1 MKRHFK
7 PLLETLET
15 RTTPAVLTEAVKI
28 SSVDGV
34 LDIVLRAHESN
45 QIIEVRQPNSPELA
59 GVPTLVN
66 DFLTYSW
73 TIRTGSAD
81 NGATS
86 GDTYPSPTLQ
96 VQKGDTIR
104 ILLENDLRGL
114 TLNGS
119 TTTEAPTNLHFH
131 GLTVSPLGNSDNVL
145 LSLPPGMSNQYEVH
159 IPMDHDEGVFW
170 YHPHAHAFVAE
181 QVYRGL
187 AGMFVIGA
195 ANNNV
200 VQVENLPLRLMTMQM
215 QNIVEVAGSS
225 FLTSFIPDN
234 TTGAQY
240 TINGLYNPDIP
251 MAADNEV
258 FAFLNAGPVDL
269 LRTFVPPP
277 GQPKSEWNFNGNSVD
292 PLLPPN
298 QKIFFIGQDG
308 TNFPLTVNQ
317 ERNAHAPG
325 KRVNTI
331 ISAPPA
337 LETRTLAMVAVS
349 PNAKMLGGFLNYLY
363 LGRLLGHGTG
373 GNPNIWEKLPL
384 SSTTNRFVNI
394 VKAEPNVVRSVI
406 FDANN
411 VVRSVI
417 FGANIVATPPVFLIN
432 NKAFPGPAVFQSRV
446 NDIEEWIIT
455 NKTDEPHPIH
465 IHLNDFQIANPLELN
480 ITPHNYN
487 QDTFYVDARSLTAA
501 SIDQHRT
508 RLKIKFAPYLGT
520 AVMHCHNLAHED
532 GGMMMLIK
540 VIPAKEIVATS
551 LVLDGKTIVRI
562 LDRRDNSLIREFEPF
577 PGFDGGANVAV
588 GDVDGDAIP
597 DVAVAAMA
605 GGGPRVRIFGG
616 KSGFID
622 ELFNGFVFEAGF
634 KGGVSVTLGDLD
646 GDTMDDLIVAAGPG
660 GGPHVRV
667 IRVMDHA
674 DLANFYA
681 YSPSFLGGVS
691 VAAGLV
697 DLSGRVSVVTGAG
710 AGGSP
715 HVKVF
720 RDDLFKPFDEPMD
733 PMMSM
738 SESLNMSVV
747 SSFYGLDPAFRG
759 GITVSVGSVAAQAG
773 GTSRIIVAAGPGG
786 GPVVSIWDATSTMV
800 QRDAKHPHDMG
811 NSVSFFNIGSFYAYD
826 PAYKGGVRAGSTA
839 TPNGD
844 LLLTMQMSGSKRT
857 NRIINLIPNPTNT
870 RLIQGANSVFV
881 LDADPNGQAD
891 IAGFS

>member
-1 MKRHFK
+1 MKRQFK

-15 RTTPAVLTEAVKI
+15 RTTPAVLSEPVKI
-28 SSVDGV
+28 TSVDGV

-59 GVPTLVN
+59 GVPTLVH

-73 TIRTGSAD
+73 TIRTGSAN

-96 VQKGDTIR
+96 VQRGDTIR

-131 GLTVSPLGNSDNVL
+131 GLEVSPQGNSDNVL
-145 LSLPPGMSNQYEVH
+145 LRLPPGMSNQYEVN
-159 IPMDHDEGVFW
+159 IPMNHNEGVFW
-170 YHPHAHAFVAE
+170 YHPHAHEFAAE

-200 VQVENLPLRLMTMQM
+200 VQVENLPVRLMTMQM
-215 QNIVEVAGSS
+215 QNIEEVGGVPS
-225 FLTSFIPDN
+225 LTKFNPTNS
-234 TTGAQY
+234 TGYQY
-240 TINGLYNPDIP
+240 TINGLYNPEIP

-258 FAFLNAGPVDL
+258 WVFLNAGPMDL
-269 LRTFVPPP
+269 IRTFIPPP
-277 GQPKSEWNFNGNSVD
+277 GQPASKWDFLGDKNPDRPGD
-292 PLLPPN
+292 PAN
-298 QKIFFIGQDG
+298 QDIFFLGQDG
-308 TNFPLTVNQ
+308 WSFPITVEQ

-325 KRVNTI
+325 KRVSTI
-331 ISAPPA
+331 ISAPSG
-337 LETRTLAMVAVS
+337 LETRTLVAASITPSFSVS
-349 PNAKMLGGFLNYLY
+349 GGVINYHY
-363 LGRLLGHGTG
+363 FGTILGHGTG
-373 GNPNIWEKLPL
+373 GDPNQWLNLPL
-384 SSTTNRFVNI
+384 ESSSDPFVSIIDKVPDVVRTVVFQTNQSTT
-394 VKAEPNVVRSVI
+394 PW
-406 FDANN
+406 
-411 VVRSVI
+411 
-417 FGANIVATPPVFLIN
+417 VFTIN
-432 NKAFPGPAVFQSRV
+432 GQVFPGPAVFQPRV
-446 NDIEEWIIT
+446 GDNEEWIIT
-455 NKTDEPHPIH
+455 NKDTVVHPIH
-465 IHLNDFQIANPLELN
+465 IHLNDFQVIDPLTTE

-487 QDTFYVDARSLTAA
+487 QDTFYVDAFNPLKPAFE
-501 SIDQHRT
+501 QHT
-508 RLKIKFAPYLGT
+508 SHLKIQFAPYLGT
-520 AVMHCHNLAHED
+520 AVMHCHNLPHED
-532 GGMMMLIK
+532 NGMMMLIK
-540 VIPAKEIVATS
+540 VIPAEEIVATS

-562 LDRRDNSLIREFEPF
+562 VDRRDNSLIREFEPF

-646 GDTMDDLIVAAGPG
+646 GDTVDDLIVAAGPG
-660 GGPHVRV
+660 GGPRVRV
-667 IRVMDHA
+667 IRVKDHA

-697 DLSGRVSVVTGAG
+697 DVSGRVSVVTGAG
-710 AGGSP
+710 VGGSP

-720 RDDLFKPFDEPMD
+720 RDDLFKPFDNTIEPMD
-733 PMMSM
+733 HRRAMPG
-738 SESLNMSVV
+738 SLQMSVV

-800 QRDAKHPHDMG
+800 QRDAHHPHDMG

-826 PAYKGGVRAGSTA
+826 PAYKGGVRAGATA

-857 NRIINLIPNPTNT
+857 NRIINLIPDPTNT
-870 RLIQGANSVFV
+870 RLIQGANSVVV
-881 LDADPNGQAD
+881 LDADPNGQGD
-891 IAGFS
+891 IAGYN

>member
-1 MKRHFK
+1 MKRQFK

-15 RTTPAVLTEAVKI
+15 RTTPAVLSEPVKI
-28 SSVDGV
+28 TSVDGV

-59 GVPTLVN
+59 GVPTLVH

-96 VQKGDTIR
+96 VQRGDTIR

-131 GLTVSPLGNSDNVL
+131 GLEVSPQGNSDNVL
-145 LSLPPGMSNQYEVH
+145 LRLPPGMSNQYEVN
-159 IPMDHDEGVFW
+159 IAMDHNEGVFW
-170 YHPHAHAFVAE
+170 YHPHAHEFVAE

-200 VQVENLPLRLMTMQM
+200 LQVENLPLRLMTMQM

-225 FLTSFIPDN
+225 FLTSFIPSD

-251 MAADNEV
+251 MTADNEI
-258 FAFLNAGPVDL
+258 FAFLNAAPGDL
-269 LRTFVPPP
+269 LRTFIPPV
-277 GQPKSEWNFNGNSVD
+277 GQPKSEWDLNGNSVNKS
-292 PLLPPN
+292 LPAN
-298 QKIFFIGQDG
+298 QEIFFIGQDG
-308 TNFPLTVNQ
+308 TNFPLTVPH

-325 KRVNTI
+325 KRVSTI

-337 LETRTLAMVAVS
+337 LETRTLAVAAIS
-349 PNAKMLGGFLNYLY
+349 PNANVEGGVLNYLY
-363 LGRLLGHGTG
+363 LGRILGHGQG
-373 GNPNIWEKLPL
+373 GNPSDWKDMTLT
-384 SSTTNRFVNI
+384 STTNPFVSI
-394 VKAEPNVVRSVI
+394 IAETPDVVRSVI
-406 FDANN
+406 FDAN
-411 VVRSVI
+411 
-417 FGANIVATPPVFLIN
+417 FAATPPVYLIN
-432 NKAFPGPAVFQSRV
+432 NKAFPGPAVFQPRV
-446 NDIEEWIIT
+446 NDIEEWIVT
-455 NKTDEPHPIH
+455 NNTAEPHPIH
-465 IHLNDFQIANPLELN
+465 IHLQDFQVADPLEAG

-487 QDTFYVDARSLTAA
+487 QDTFYVNPRSPKAA
-501 SIDQHRT
+501 SIEDYITH
-508 RLKIKFAPYLGT
+508 LKIKFAPYLGT

-532 GGMMMLIK
+532 LGMMMLIK
-540 VIPAKEIVATS
+540 VIPAEEIVATS

-562 LDRRDNSLIREFEPF
+562 VDRRDNSLIREFEPF
-577 PGFDGGANVAV
+577 PGFGGGANVAI

-616 KSGFID
+616 KSGFVD

-646 GDTMDDLIVAAGPG
+646 GDTVDDLIVAAGPG
-660 GGPHVRV
+660 GGPRVRV

-697 DLSGRVSVVTGAG
+697 DVSGRVSVVTGAG
-710 AGGSP
+710 AGGGP

-733 PMMSM
+733 PMEHPMEHRMAM

-747 SSFYGLDPAFRG
+747 SSFYGLDQAFRG

-800 QRDAKHPHDMG
+800 QRDAHHPHDMG

-826 PAYKGGVRAGSTA
+826 PAYQGGVRAGATA

-857 NRIINLIPNPTNT
+857 NRIINLIPDPTNT
-870 RLIQGANSVFV
+870 RLIQGANSVVV
-881 LDADPNGQAD
+881 LDADPNGQGD
-891 IAGFS
+891 IAGYN